1 MSDSPSPQMEPG
13 VPSPWLTKRTAIG
26 LLIFVAI
33 LVFFLTQTRLSAVLQ
48 KLPNLGNPTTARDR
62 STFSF
67 FVDPQSFPK
76 GLRWAAFGLNL
87 WDANAIGMFFAVLL
101 GGAASA
107 ALAPEVRLGRLL
119 SKRGALGA
127 GLGGTL
133 GLPLFMC
140 SACSTPVSMGFLRSG
155 ASLETTLGIVLGSA
169 LFNPVGILAIFL
181 LLPLEMAVARVIFG
195 IGAIFFLVPLI
206 AQGRRSQELVE
217 TAANMPLAA
226 PVQTDPPN
234 DTWRAASKD
243 ALLAWWTQ
251 TTSVSLRLV
260 PAMFLAG
267 FLVGVVLLFAQPQ
280 QLSRFGATGIL
291 VVLLA
296 ALVGTLLQ
304 LPTLFEIPLVLGV
317 MALGLGAGPATAL
330 LLTAPSSGLITFVLM
345 RRDLGLKVPGML
357 LGGTFLLGSLAG
369 LIVNFL

>member
-1 MSDSPSPQMEPG
+1 MVST
-13 VPSPWLTKRTAIG
+13 PWLTKRTAIG
-26 LLIFVAI
+26 VLIFVAI
-33 LVFFLTQTRLSAVLQ
+33 LVFFLTQTRLPAVLQ
-48 KLPNLGNPTTARDR
+48 KMPNLGDPATARDR
-62 STFSF
+62 ASFSF
-67 FVDPQSFPK
+67 FVDPQSFPE
-76 GLRWAAFGLNL
+76 GLRWIAFGLNL

-119 SKRGALGA
+119 SRRGALGA

-181 LLPLEMAVARVIFG
+181 LLPLEMAAARVLFG
-195 IGAIFFLVPLI
+195 VVAIFFLVPFISRGKRSDEL
-206 AQGRRSQELVE
+206 AQ
-217 TAANMPLAA
+217 TAASMPLS
-226 PVQTDPPN
+226 PPSLTDPPA
-234 DTWRAASKD
+234 DTWPAAAKD
-243 ALLAWWTQ
+243 ALRAWWIQ
-251 TTSVSLRLV
+251 TTTVSLRLV

-267 FLVGVVLLFAQPQ
+267 FVVGLVLLFAQPQ
-280 QLSRFGATGIL
+280 QLSRFGTTGIL
-291 VVLLA
+291 IVVLA

-317 MALGLGAGPATAL
+317 MALGLGTGPATAL
-330 LLTAPSSGLITFVLM
+330 LLTAPSSGLVTFVLM
-345 RRDLGLKVPGML
+345 RRDLGSKIPAML
-357 LGGTFLLGSLAG
+357 LGGTFLLGTLSG